1 MKTELELLLRLAV
14 AAVLG
19 ALIGIER
26 EKRDKAAGIR
36 TNLVVSV
43 TSCLIMMTSVRLATD
58 LEGSEAYA
66 DAARIAA
73 QVVSGIG
80 FLGAGTII
88 KHHNKIEGLTTA
100 ASLWAVSGIG
110 LAVGMGYYLIAIFT
124 TLIILSSLIFLKSF
138 YTLFPPKKEQMG
150 WKESQD

>member
-43 TSCLIMMTSVRLATD
+43 TSCLIMITSVRLATD
-58 LEGSEAYA
+58 LKSTEAYA

-73 QVVSGIG
+73 QAVSGIG
-80 FLGAGTII
+80 FLGAGTIM
-88 KHHNKIEGLTTA
+88 KHRNKIEGLTTA
-100 ASLWAVSGIG
+100 ASLWAVAGIG
-110 LAVGMGYYLIAIFT
+110 LAVGMGYYIISLFT

-138 YTLFPPKKEQMG
+138 YTLFPPKKEGMD
-150 WKESQD
+150 WKQNQD

>member
-1 MKTELELLLRLAV
+1 MKNELELLLRLAV

-43 TSCLIMMTSVRLATD
+43 TSCLLMITSVRLATD
-58 LEGSEAYA
+58 LKSTEAYA

-73 QVVSGIG
+73 QAVSGIG

-88 KHHNKIEGLTTA
+88 KHRNKIEGLTTA
-100 ASLWAVSGIG
+100 ASLWAVAGIG
-110 LAVGMGYYLIAIFT
+110 LAVGMGYYFIALFT

-138 YTLFPPKKEQMG
+138 YTLFPPKKEQMS
-150 WKESQD
+150 WKENQD